1 MRWIGFEFNETLLG
15 KPVRDDLHILARSI
29 LLCGDEGDGL
39 WSLVGE
45 HLEDRAARRK
55 QTLVLLLQLKIAA
68 PQLMSQCVYFEQ

>member
-1 MRWIGFEFNETLLG
+1 MKGT
-15 KPVRDDLHILARSI
+15 V
-29 LLCGDEGDGL
+29 CGP
-39 WSLVGE
+39 SSE